1 MGIVTGIVAGIGV
14 AAVVQTVLVWRA
26 TRAIARLSAI
36 EARVERFGDALTLL
50 TDTTESA
57 FRAVA
62 IQMTHRPAIASAVA
76 PAASAARTRRITRA
90 VTRGAT
96 IEQVAAAEEVA
107 EGEVRLRLQMADDKA
122 ARRAPK
128 AATVRKK
135 KPAPVKHVAP
145 RREGARG
152 SVRLD

>member
-1 MGIVTGIVAGIGV
+1 MDIVTGIVAGIGV

-26 TRAIARLSAI
+26 TRAVARLSAI

-62 IQMTHRPAIASAVA
+62 IQMTHRPAVAAAVT
-76 PAASAARTRRITRA
+76 PAASAAKTRRITRA

-107 EGEVRLRLQMADDKA
+107 ESEVRLRLQMADDKPV
-122 ARRAPK
+122 RRAPK
-128 AATVRKK
+128 PAVRKK
-135 KPAPVKHVAP
+135 KAVAIKHVTP
-145 RREGARG
+145 RQEAARG